1 MTSRTNL
8 QVRRVKLWPR
18 NSLDGSALRLDI
30 AIFQLNIRWRQ
41 ILSQNTCDFSKRN
54 EKSMVVSLV
63 CIKSGRGPNLGK
75 LSRDLRKPG
84 TVLKKKQP
92 PALPNRWTI
101 GLSNPL
107 KQHTTRNTFSRSP
120 SNFSTPSDWIRGLIL
135 YPLEEPPRIQK
146 KNTLCGPGA
155 PALAFEICETQRLR
169 HSNGIIL
176 QVFLRQTGAWK
187 RKIGCGRKLD
197 CEKEKGSKQH
207 LGKRNMEN
215 ICTCLFQSWISW
227 NDTPSIWILGIN
239 IPKRIRNIKSRST
252 KEIPR
257 NFIANSFI
265 LKNKTLNILF
275 SREVT
280 LSPSPSKPPNK
291 AYIFCHHPHCSNR
304 CFKIKS

>member
-1 MTSRTNL
+1 
-8 QVRRVKLWPR
+8 
-18 NSLDGSALRLDI
+18 
-30 AIFQLNIRWRQ
+30 
-41 ILSQNTCDFSKRN
+41 
-54 EKSMVVSLV
+54 MVVSLV

-75 LSRDLRKPG
+75 LSRDLKTSRDR
-84 TVLKKKQP
+84 LKKNNHRHFQTVGQSDYQI
-92 PALPNRWTI
+92 LWNNT
-101 GLSNPL
+101 
-107 KQHTTRNTFSRSP
+107 QHVIRSP